1 MHEAV
6 REFVPEFSNHAEKEK
21 RGDCLD
27 DKIPVTVCG
36 SLHGPKGRLPS
47 YFQRF
52 IYLLGRQRDGEMGK
66 EREIEKDVFHPLMHS
81 LDGHSTCI
89 WARPKP
95 GTQNTW
101 AIFCSSSR
109 GEG

>member
-1 MHEAV
+1 MQK
-6 REFVPEFSNHAEKEK
+6 KEK